1 MHGLSIYFVMGNSA
15 RRFLDLHLN
24 ADSSSRQRFTPIVIG
39 SCAIALT
46 AFALQ
51 PPRPVCVI
59 GPGAHG
65 ARADLD
71 NADLMASHLAV
82 RGL

>member
-1 MHGLSIYFVMGNSA
+1 MPTHLLARGLPPV
-15 RRFLDLHLN
+15 
-24 ADSSSRQRFTPIVIG
+24 VIG

>member
-1 MHGLSIYFVMGNSA
+1 
-15 RRFLDLHLN
+15 
-24 ADSSSRQRFTPIVIG
+24 VIG

-46 AFALQ
+46 AFAWQ